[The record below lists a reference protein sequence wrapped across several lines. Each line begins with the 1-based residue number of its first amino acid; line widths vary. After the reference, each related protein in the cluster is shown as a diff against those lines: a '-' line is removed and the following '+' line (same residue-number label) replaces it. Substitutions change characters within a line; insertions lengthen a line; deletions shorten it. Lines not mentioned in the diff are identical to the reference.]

1 MILQWDYSP
10 KNAFEDADSFFVMT
24 AENIIIFFAALP
36 QEKRIKDSRTQ
47 QLDFRT
53 EYMYYFIEIKTNI
66 R

>member
-1 MILQWDYSP
+1 
-10 KNAFEDADSFFVMT
+10 MT